1 MTPALNHRAAV
12 RHLKAADPVLA
23 AIMARVGACR
33 LELRQT
39 ASLFESLLQSIIY
52 QQLHA
57 KAASNIHGRVLA
69 LMPGG
74 SADPAVLLVLTD
86 DALRGAGLSRAKLAA
101 IRDLAAK
108 AVAGTIPTLDE
119 AHTLTDDQLIERLT
133 TVRGIGPWTVHMLL
147 IFRLGR
153 PDVLPTGDFAVRKAF
168 QVGWRKRKEPR
179 PEALEKHA
187 RAWRPYRSV
196 ASWYLWRSLDA

>member
-1 MTPALNHRAAV
+1 MKPAHNLRIAV

-23 AIMARVGACR
+23 EIIRRVGPCR
-33 LELRQT
+33 WEIRPT
-39 ASLFESLLQSIIY
+39 ASIFEALLQSIIY

-57 KAASNIHGRVLA
+57 KAAGNIHSRVLDLLPGRVV
-69 LMPGG
+69 
-74 SADPAVLLVLTD
+74 DPARFGELSD
-86 DALRGAGLSRAKLAA
+86 EALRGAGLSRSKLAA

-108 AVAGTIPTLDE
+108 ATAGVLPTVEE
-119 AHTLTDDQLIERLT
+119 AHALTDDELIERLT
-133 TVRGIGPWTVHMLL
+133 SVRGIGPWTVHMLL

-168 QVGWRKRKEPR
+168 QVAWRKRKEPK

-187 RAWRPYRSV
+187 RAWRPWRSV
-196 ASWYLWRSLDA
+196 ASWYLWRSLD

>member
-1 MTPALNHRAAV
+1 MKPSLNLRAAV

-23 AIMARVGACR
+23 EIIKRIGPCR
-33 LELRQT
+33 WELRPT

-57 KAASNIHGRVLA
+57 KAASNIHNRVLA
-69 LMPGG
+69 LMPDGM
-74 SADPAVLLVLTD
+74 ADPTALLALSD
-86 DALRGAGLSRAKLAA
+86 EALRAAGLSRAKLAA

-108 AVAGTIPTLDE
+108 VTEGVVPSVEE
-119 AHTLTDDQLIERLT
+119 AHALTDDELIERLT
-133 TVRGIGPWTVHMLL
+133 AVRGIGPWTVHMLL

-168 QVGWRKRKEPR
+168 QVEWRKRKAPK
-179 PEALEKHA
+179 PETLEKHA
-187 RAWRPYRSV
+187 RAWRPWRSV

>member
-1 MTPALNHRAAV
+1 MTPTLDLRAAV

-23 AIMARVGACR
+23 AIIERVGPCR
-33 LELRQT
+33 WELRPA
-39 ASLFESLLQSIIY
+39 ASHFEALLQAIIY

-69 LMPGG
+69 LLPGG
-74 SADPAVLLVLTD
+74 EADPAALLLLSD

-108 AVAGTIPTLDE
+108 AALGVLPTVDE
-119 AHTLTDDQLIERLT
+119 AHALTDDELVERLT
-133 TVRGIGPWTVHMLL
+133 SVRGIGPWTVHMLL

-153 PDVLPTGDFAVRKAF
+153 PDVLPTGDFAIRKAF
-168 QVGWRKRKEPR
+168 QVSWRKRKEPK
-179 PEALEKHA
+179 PETLEKHA
-187 RAWRPYRSV
+187 RAWRPWRSV
-196 ASWYLWRSLDA
+196 ASWYLWRSLEG